1 MNFYRAEHSWLHA
14 FTAFRLPSPLSGA
27 DAAGSAASSEE
38 VKASLQR
45 ISREA
50 NLPEEQTSRE
60 LLPLL
65 ARADKHFRDGCSTR
79 EAWGRASAEWPE
91 LKSGRSLVELFLVWK
106 TASGNLERRFRRF
119 RETRCPERAQL
130 LDISVENITLVE
142 QAPPSKMLREWWL
155 DARKSSKPNNYFS
168 RVTRL
173 HQKLHGHVATRVRRA
188 PRRDAGVPKN
198 IASGTPILDTEAAF
212 GRKRA
217 AAIADAEAASPR
229 KRARLIRNAP
239 LGLTKVAREAA
250 EESAKTPAVA
260 SASVFAAVAKRD
272 KPVKERNLRG
282 IEAAAKAR
290 AQREKKVL
298 KSSTQPRHG
307 REEELTLALKPGIML
322 VRLED
327 EDVSRK
333 ARLRR
338 FQLTSDPLDF
348 VRKVALIP
356 TSARKGHVV
365 IAPPVDTDYSLS
377 AMLVAALMGCFF
389 ATPPD
394 FLSQDVRGIRYTEK
408 YKSAKQSFHVAVSAS
423 LANEM
428 PTLQPLLRAIAQA
441 PGSCFNVYGS
451 ERQLC
456 KFFKKTMKTT
466 PSIRKR
472 SFVLAK
478 PRDRD
483 TVDAKYKELYVSPR
497 SFLLNFDASE
507 RAVCPGMPNSSNAAG
522 RQISRSAL

>member
-60 LLPLL
+60 LLPIL

-307 REEELTLALKPGIML
+307 REEELTLALKPGTML